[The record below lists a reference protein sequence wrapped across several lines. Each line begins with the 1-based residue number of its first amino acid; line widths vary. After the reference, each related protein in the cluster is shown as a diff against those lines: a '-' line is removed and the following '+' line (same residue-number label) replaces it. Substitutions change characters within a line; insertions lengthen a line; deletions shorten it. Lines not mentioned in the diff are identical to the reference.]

1 MAEVDFERRIE
12 RLFADAPAF
21 GDAEAFAQR
30 VERRLDRGWATRR
43 VLIGFAGVVGGVIG
57 ASQLV
62 LSNFATDVQ
71 AAAAGPARLLT
82 AGVSQV
88 ASQSDWMSA
97 LTGAGNV
104 VWLAAGLAGL
114 AVAFVITRMIEEI

>member
-1 MAEVDFERRIE
+1 MAEVDFERRLE
-12 RLFADAPAF
+12 RLFADAPEF
-21 GDAEAFAQR
+21 GDSEAFAAR

-43 VLIGFAGVVGGVIG
+43 VLIGVAGVVGGVIG

-62 LSNFATDVQ
+62 LTNFAEDLQSATE
-71 AAAAGPARLLT
+71 GPARLLT

-88 ASQSDWMSA
+88 AADSDWMSA
-97 LTGAGNV
+97 LSGAGNV
-104 VWLAAGLAGL
+104 IWLAAGLAGL